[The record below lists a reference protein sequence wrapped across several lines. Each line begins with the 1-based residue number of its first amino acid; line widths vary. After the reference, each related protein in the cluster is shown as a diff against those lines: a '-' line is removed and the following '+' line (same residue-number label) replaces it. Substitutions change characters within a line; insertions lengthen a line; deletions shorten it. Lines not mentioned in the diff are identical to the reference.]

1 MMKTKRPIK
10 FMTIIMVLFL
20 ASCGITSN
28 VTYVPAIMEP
38 IERTFQVN
46 GSKEELYVKANN
58 WMAETF
64 ISSKD
69 VIQFTD
75 KESGTVTGKCILKNF
90 QSFNA
95 YTSSWQSTGNLN
107 AIIKIQVRDNASKI
121 TIDAEDFQ
129 EVHSS
134 FNEGYRYTK
143 DKAVEQINALLD
155 SYEEYLKNNTS
166 NEKW

>member
-1 MMKTKRPIK
+1 MVKTKRQ
-10 FMTIIMVLFL
+10 IIFLALAMVLFS

-28 VTYVPAIMEP
+28 VTYVPVSMEP
-38 IERTFQVN
+38 IERTFQVE
-46 GSKEELYVKANN
+46 GSKDELYVKANN

-75 KESGTVTGKCILKNF
+75 KESGTVTGKCVLKNF

-95 YTSSWQSTGNLN
+95 LTSSWQTTGGLN

-121 TIDAEDFQ
+121 TIDAQDFQ

-134 FNEGYRYTK
+134 LNEGYRYTK
-143 DKAVEQINALLD
+143 EKAVEQINGLLD
-155 SYEEYLKNNTS
+155 SYEAYLKNNTS
-166 NEKW
+166 NNKW